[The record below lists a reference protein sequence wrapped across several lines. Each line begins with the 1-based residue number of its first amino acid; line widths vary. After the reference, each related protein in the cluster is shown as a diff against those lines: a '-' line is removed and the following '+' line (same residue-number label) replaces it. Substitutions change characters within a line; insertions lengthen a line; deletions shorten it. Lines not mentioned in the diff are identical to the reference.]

1 MTKALRFRVIYER
14 KHREMRLP
22 APMKVKLPAL
32 PHGASWRRGVK
43 VRKSYQNISEGS
55 WIEDR
60 RYLQP
65 GTSADLSD
73 ISKVLEPEDILR
85 VRIDISEVIRVKTPF
100 ASQLSSFSLLLAFL
114 LSVSPLHRFPVSPY
128 SFFLPHALCLS
139 QSALC
144 HEPCALRPLELPISL
159 PYLSTTIQVAFSYLF

>member
-55 WIEDR
+55 WIEDS

-73 ISKVLEPEDILR
+73 ISKVFETDDIFLFLEDI
-85 VRIDISEVIRVKTPF
+85 TNF
-100 ASQLSSFSLLLAFL
+100 ALSSFNCRLNSHKLFWN
-114 LSVSPLHRFPVSPY
+114 LHPHLYYDLYRPNSDCFFNKFFA
-128 SFFLPHALCLS
+128 SFFNMVEFEVRLIC
-139 QSALC
+139 QFFC
-144 HEPCALRPLELPISL
+144 NR
-159 PYLSTTIQVAFSYLF
+159 